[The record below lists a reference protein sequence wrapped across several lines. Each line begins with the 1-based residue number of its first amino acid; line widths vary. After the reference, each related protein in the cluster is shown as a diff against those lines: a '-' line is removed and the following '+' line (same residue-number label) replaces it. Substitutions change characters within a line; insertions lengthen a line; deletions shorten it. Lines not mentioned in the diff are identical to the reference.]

1 MAVIDA
7 TALAVATR
15 LSSAVAT
22 RLRAVCL
29 LIIEKYASDA
39 PDEVKSEALIR
50 MSSYMDSSRAGL
62 AIREL
67 KVTESLTIEFRAAGS
82 ALRLSGGSALLSPW
96 RNRTVGRCEEST
108 S

>member
-7 TALAVATR
+7 TALAAETE

-22 RLRAVCL
+22 HLRAVCL
-29 LIIEKYASDA
+29 PIIEKYSTDA
-39 PDEVKSEALIR
+39 PDELKSEALIR

-67 KVTESLTIEFRAAGS
+67 KVTESLTMEFRAAGS
-82 ALRLSGGSALLSPW
+82 ARRLSGSSALLSPW
-96 RNRTVGRCEEST
+96 RRRTTGRCEAAE
-108 S
+108 

>member
-7 TALAVATR
+7 AALSSATG

-29 LIIEKYASDA
+29 PIILAYAPDA
-39 PDEVKSEALIR
+39 PDEIQSEALIR
-50 MSSYMDSSRAGL
+50 MSSYLDSSRAGL

-67 KVTESLTIEFRAAGS
+67 KVTDALTFEFRAAGS
-82 ALRLSGGSALLSPW
+82 ALRLSGSAALLSPW
-96 RNRTVGRCEEST
+96 RNFTVGRCEATE
-108 S
+108 

>member
-7 TALAVATR
+7 AALATATG

-29 LIIEKYASDA
+29 PTIEQYASDA
-39 PDEVKSEALIR
+39 PDEIQSEALIR
-50 MSSYMDSSRAGL
+50 MASYLDSSRAGL

-67 KVTESLTIEFRAAGS
+67 KVTDSLTFEFRAAGS

-96 RNRTVGRCEEST
+96 RNRTVGRCEAEE
-108 S
+108 